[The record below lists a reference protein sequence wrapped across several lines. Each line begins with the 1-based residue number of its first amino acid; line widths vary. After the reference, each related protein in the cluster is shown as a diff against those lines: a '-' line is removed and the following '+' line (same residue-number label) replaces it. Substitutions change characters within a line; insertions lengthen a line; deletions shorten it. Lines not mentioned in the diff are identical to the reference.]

1 MKNKGYCPHCGAKQ
15 TSSAKTCLNCGKDI
29 TRQGKQKS
37 DSWLMRNIS
46 KVRTAIILILAALV
60 IYLILVDK
68 FYVENGR
75 LENLFFT
82 SGCVLIILF
91 SVFLVILIALG
102 NRNYEDSSEE
112 LSDYK
117 SKNTNTFLKK

>member
-1 MKNKGYCPHCGAKQ
+1 M
-15 TSSAKTCLNCGKDI
+15 

-46 KVRTAIILILAALV
+46 KVRTAIIIILAALV